1 MKNYLF
7 SGKINEIGK
16 KLLQKDLVGAKVLV
30 AIGTSD
36 DYDKNDMY
44 FFNGTEKYPSTISVF
59 KEISNIEKFI
69 ILDGRTTGV
78 EAQNI
83 LSNADV
89 IFLTGGDPFYQIKYI
104 KDNGLDETLMKYNGV
119 IIGISAGSMNQSK
132 VVYYSKDEQYNETL
146 TYDGL
151 GIVDVT
157 IEPHFD
163 VSCEEQLREI
173 KEWSKK
179 IDIIGLP
186 DESFVVVSDNE
197 IKTYGE
203 TFIYNSIK

>member
-1 MKNYLF
+1 LKN
-7 SGKINEIGK
+7 
-16 KLLQKDLVGAKVLV
+16 DLVGDKVLV

-83 LSNADV
+83 LSKADV

-104 KDNGLDETLMKYNGV
+104 KDNGLDEILRKFSGV

-132 VVYYSKDEQYNETL
+132 VVYYSKYEQHNETL

-151 GIVDVT
+151 GLVDVT

-163 VSCEEQLREI
+163 VSCEEQLKEI
-173 KEWSKK
+173 KEWGKK

-203 TFIYNSIK
+203 TFIYNDVK

>member
-7 SGKINEIGK
+7 SGKINETGK
-16 KLLQKDLVGAKVLV
+16 KLLQNDLVGDKVLV
-30 AIGTSD
+30 AIGTSNN
-36 DYDKNDMY
+36 YDKNDMY
-44 FFNGTEKYPSTISVF
+44 FFNGTEKYPSTVSMF
-59 KEISNIEKFI
+59 KEMSNIETFI
-69 ILDGRTTGV
+69 LLDGRTLEL
-78 EAQNI
+78 EAQDI
-83 LSNADV
+83 LRKADV

-104 KDNGLDETLMKYNGV
+104 KDNGLDEILRKFDGV

-146 TYDGL
+146 TYGGL
-151 GIVDVT
+151 GLVDVT

-163 VSCEEQLREI
+163 PSCEEQLREI

-186 DESFVVVSDNE
+186 DESFVVVSDDE

>member
-30 AIGTSD
+30 AIGTSN

-44 FFNGTEKYPSTISVF
+44 FFSGTEKYPSTISVF

-69 ILDGRTTGV
+69 LLDGRTTGV